1 MSTEVLTLVML
12 GSLLLLLAI
21 GQWTAFALGAVGM
34 LVLWLSKGVVGLQ
47 SISSVVWNSTNS
59 YILIAVPMF
68 LLMGEVILRSG
79 VSGKFYDGVVAVLGR
94 LPGGLLHANIASC
107 AIFSAVSGSSVAT
120 AASVGTVAIPELK
133 RAGYQPQAIYGS
145 LAAGGTLGILIPP
158 SIVLVLY
165 AALVEESLGRLFVA
179 AIVPGLVMTAVFM
192 AYIVVRVALQPGI
205 APPRNAAGSTP
216 APARRGAVLHLLPIV
231 GLLVLVLGGIY
242 GGVTT
247 PTEAS
252 AVGAAGAIALAAA
265 YGRLSRAMLIESLA
279 ATVKTTCMVTMIIVG
294 AQVLSTALTFSG
306 VSREISE
313 WMLSLGLSKWSFF
326 AAAVLLYL
334 VLGCFV
340 DGLSM
345 MYMTLPVLLPVFKA
359 LEFDLVW
366 LGVIIVIV
374 IEIGQITPPVG
385 LNLFTIHAISGGARF
400 SEVANGSLPYVVLM
414 LAVIVLLALW
424 PDLALWLPRTMR
436 D

>member
-1 MSTEVLTLVML
+1 VSTELLTLVML
-12 GSLLLLLAI
+12 AGLFVCLAI

-34 LVLWLSKGVVGLQ
+34 LVLWLSKGTLGLQ
-47 SISSVVWNSTNS
+47 SISSVVWNTANS

-79 VSGKFYDGVVAVLGR
+79 ISGRFYTGVVAVLGR

-133 RAGYQPQAIYGS
+133 RAGYQPAAIYGS

-165 AALVEESLGRLFVA
+165 AALVEESLGRLFIA
-179 AIVPGLVMTAVFM
+179 AVIPGLLMTLVFM
-192 AYIVVRVALQPGI
+192 AYIMLRVAIQPGM
-205 APPRNAAGSTP
+205 APSRNP
-216 APARRGAVLHLLPIV
+216 ATMPAARRGAMLHLLPIL
-231 GLLVLVLGGIY
+231 GLLVVVLGGIY
-242 GGVTT
+242 GGIAT

-252 AVGAAGAIALAAA
+252 AIGAAGAILLAAA
-265 YGRLSRAMLIESLA
+265 YRALSLKMLTEALA
-279 ATVKTTCMVTMIIVG
+279 STVRTTCMVTLIIIG
-294 AQVLSTALTFSG
+294 AQILSTALTFSG
-306 VSREISE
+306 VSREVSE
-313 WMLSLGLSKWSFF
+313 WVLALELSKWVLF
-326 AAAVLLYL
+326 AAVMLLYL

-359 LEFDLVW
+359 IGFDLVW

-414 LAVIVLLALW
+414 LAMIALLALF
-424 PDLALWLPRTMR
+424 PDIALWLPRTMR

>member
-1 MSTEVLTLVML
+1 M
-12 GSLLLLLAI
+12 
-21 GQWTAFALGAVGM
+21 
-34 LVLWLSKGVVGLQ
+34 
-47 SISSVVWNSTNS
+47 
-59 YILIAVPMF
+59 
-68 LLMGEVILRSG
+68 
-79 VSGKFYDGVVAVLGR
+79 
-94 LPGGLLHANIASC
+94 
-107 AIFSAVSGSSVAT
+107 
-120 AASVGTVAIPELK
+120 
-133 RAGYQPQAIYGS
+133 
-145 LAAGGTLGILIPP
+145 
-158 SIVLVLY
+158 LVLY

-179 AIVPGLVMTAVFM
+179 AIVPGLLMTAVFM

-205 APPRNAAGSTP
+205 APPRDALAAVP
-216 APARRGAVLHLLPIV
+216 AQARRGAVLHLLPIV
-231 GLLVLVLGGIY
+231 GLLVIVLGGIY

-265 YGRLSRAMLIESLA
+265 YGRLTRAMLVESLA
-279 ATVKTTCMVTMIIVG
+279 ATVKTTCMVTLIIVG

-313 WMLSLGLSKWSFF
+313 WMLSLGLSKWSFL

-414 LAVIVLLALW
+414 LAVIVMLALW